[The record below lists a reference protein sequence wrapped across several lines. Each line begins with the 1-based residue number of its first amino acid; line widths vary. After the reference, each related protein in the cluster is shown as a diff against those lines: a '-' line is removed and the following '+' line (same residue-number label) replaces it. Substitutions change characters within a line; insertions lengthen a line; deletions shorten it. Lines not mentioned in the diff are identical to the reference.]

1 MKRSS
6 ILFLSNAYPDFETST
21 HGIFI
26 REMALWL
33 QKKGYRISVVSPK
46 IFRRSR
52 YVEEQDGINVY
63 RFPFFARNKQLI
75 EYDRIP
81 YVRMVLYYLS
91 GFIWALYVL
100 LRRGCQLIHVHWAI
114 PTGLIAIL
122 AGTIFRR
129 PVIVTIHGSD
139 FRLAMGKSSLL
150 KRAFF
155 FVCRRA
161 THINCVSR
169 VMEEELKQM
178 GIKGKKIS
186 SFPMG
191 VEEAFFEGGRR
202 REKKLEGRPFLI
214 LSNRNLLPIYN
225 VSLLI
230 RAIPLV
236 LKEEPHTKF
245 LIAGDGSERENLEK
259 EARNLRIGSSV
270 VFLGRIPHSDM
281 PTLLAEADIY
291 VSTSL
296 SDGTSVSLLE
306 AMGSGAFPIVTDI
319 LSNREWIADGV
330 NGFLVSPESERNL
343 AGRIIEVIRN
353 RTLIDQAHEK
363 NQKLTEERARW
374 LSLIRRIDELY
385 QGCK

>member
-245 LIAGDGSERENLEK
+245 LIAGDGSERETLEK

-270 VFLGRIPHSDM
+270 VFLGRIAHSDM

>member
-91 GFIWALYVL
+91 GFIWAIYVL
-100 LRRGCQLIHVHWAI
+100 LRRGGQLIHVHWAI

-245 LIAGDGSERENLEK
+245 LIAGDGSERETLEK